1 MISAFLS
8 GAIMICFLVAGLFF
22 FRFWK
27 QTRDRLFLMFSLSFW
42 LLGGNQLGFIF
53 AEEGSAGRS
62 YVYLIRLAAFLLILI
77 AIVDKNRARSV
88 EEKT

>member
-1 MISAFLS
+1 MINAFLS

-42 LLGGNQLGFIF
+42 LLGVNQLGFIF

-62 YVYLIRLAAFLLILI
+62 YIYLIRLAAFLFILI
-77 AIVDKNRARSV
+77 AIVDKNRSRRV
-88 EEKT
+88 DEET

>member
-1 MISAFLS
+1 MINAFLS

-42 LLGGNQLGFIF
+42 LLGVNQLGFIF

-62 YVYLIRLAAFLLILI
+62 YIYLIRLAAFVLILI
-77 AIVDKNRARSV
+77 GVFDKNRSRHAD
-88 EEKT
+88 THG